1 MQATRRHILKA
12 IGAGGMTLACPA
24 VLRAATKIELIVVH
38 GSPAK
43 HVITTGAGMVIADE
57 TLPPDVIEA
66 LARRGR
72 VVEAKRSVF
81 PYAFGVPAG
90 VAREGG
96 MNTGCTEIMT
106 PWGDAI
112 SET

>member
-1 MQATRRHILKA
+1 MDLEEAFHHPRIDN
-12 IGAGGMTLACPA
+12 
-24 VLRAATKIELIVVH
+24 
-38 GSPAK
+38 
-43 HVITTGAGMVIADE
+43 TGAGVVLADE
-57 TLPPDVIEA
+57 TLPPAVIEA

-90 VAREGG
+90 VMREEV
-96 MNTGCTEIMT
+96 MNSGCTEIMT